1 MTKQNLSIDTT
12 VLFAKSTYGEEKTQ
26 TAVDVFSHC
35 WAVARVAEKIAH
47 KLFQDM
53 RGDVIP
59 QDSADIITAIVH
71 AAILSETIHT
81 KRQTFE
87 SIADVANVQIAAM
100 VSTLSRDIRL
110 VETKRDIEY
119 RGRLSQSTVATQI
132 IAVAAIV
139 CTAQEVIK
147 LLTDNAIA
155 AIPKARKILAQ
166 LDGDLLCVH
175 AASRYYVLRMY
186 AHAARN
192 LINDANQLIKKMK
205 AEARLA
211 RNIEKNTAG
220 LRTRA
225 AAKKSATNEPEK
237 QEAKRGRKRI
247 ADQHKKEVS

>member
-1 MTKQNLSIDTT
+1 MTKQDLSIDAT
-12 VLFAKSTYGEEKTQ
+12 VLFAKTTYGEDKTQ
-26 TAVDVFSHC
+26 TAVSVFAHC
-35 WAVARVAEKIAH
+35 WAVARTAEKIAH

-59 QDSADIITAIVH
+59 QDSADIITAIAH
-71 AAILSETIHT
+71 AAILSEVIHI
-81 KRQTFE
+81 KRQTLE
-87 SIADVANVQIAAM
+87 NVADVANVQIAAM

-119 RGRLSQSTVATQI
+119 RGRLSQSPVATQI

-147 LLTDNAIA
+147 FLEDNAIA

-166 LDGDLLCVH
+166 IDGDLLCMH
-175 AASRYYVLRMY
+175 ATARYYVLRLY

-192 LINDANQLIKKMK
+192 LINDANQMIKKMK

-211 RNIEKNTAG
+211 RSIEKNTAG
-220 LRTRA
+220 LKSRE
-225 AAKKSATNEPEK
+225 AAKKAAAAAPTDKKEG
-237 QEAKRGRKRI
+237 KRGRKRI
-247 ADQHKKEVS
+247 TD